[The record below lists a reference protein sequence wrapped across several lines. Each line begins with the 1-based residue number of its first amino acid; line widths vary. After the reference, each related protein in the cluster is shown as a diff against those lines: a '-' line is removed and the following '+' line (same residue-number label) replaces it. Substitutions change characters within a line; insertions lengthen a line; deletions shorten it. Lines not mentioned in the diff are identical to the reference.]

1 MQIKEENKVF
11 MKYLGKRLHIF
22 RASRNLSREAAAQH
36 IGVSA
41 RTIAAYERGER
52 EITIDKIIGLAE
64 LYNTVTTK
72 LVDSNKI
79 IEETGIEM

>member
-1 MQIKEENKVF
+1 MQIKEENKLF
-11 MKYLGKRLHIF
+11 MKSLGKRLYIF
-22 RASRNLSREAAAQH
+22 RTNRNLSREDAAQH

-41 RTIAAYERGER
+41 RTLAAYERGER

-64 LYNTVTTK
+64 LYQTITTK

-79 IEETGIEM
+79 IEETGIQM